1 MSLDDIYRLL
11 GEAVAQRRKLLGMTQ
26 ANLAKVVGLSRASI
40 ANIEVGRQKMLVHQA
55 YALADA
61 LKLDNVGQ
69 LLPLAPKAEPAAE
82 HVRVHMG
89 VTDAPGAEAGTQSIT
104 ARQRAEIESLVSH
117 AQATRGRKAG
127 SK

>member
-1 MSLDDIYRLL
+1 MNSDDIYRLL
-11 GEAVAQRRKLLGMTQ
+11 GEAVARRRKLSGMTQ
-26 ANLAKVVGLSRASI
+26 ADLAKVVGLSRASI

-61 LKLDNVGQ
+61 LKLDHVGQ
-69 LLPLAPKAEPAAE
+69 LLPLPPKSEPAAE

-89 VTDAPGAEAGTQSIT
+89 VTDAPGGEVGLQSIT
-104 ARQRAEIESLVSH
+104 ARQRAEIESLVSN

-127 SK
+127 SR

>member
-1 MSLDDIYRLL
+1 MRSDDIYRLL
-11 GEAVAQRRKLLGMTQ
+11 GEAVARRRKHLEMTQ
-26 ANLAKVVGLSRASI
+26 ADLAKVVGLSRASI

-61 LKLDNVGQ
+61 LKLDSVGQ
-69 LLPLAPKAEPAAE
+69 LLPLPLKSDSAAE

-89 VTDAPGAEAGTQSIT
+89 VKDAQGGEAGKQSIT

-117 AQATRGRKAG
+117 AQASRGRKAG
-127 SK
+127 SR